1 MPPRGDN
8 VLYWS
13 ILMLKKYI
21 FILLLLFTSIVK
33 AENIEVNNLD
43 KIKQDFEE
51 NYNKNYLPQDLLVV
65 IDLDKVLFKPLLSL
79 GEQIDKDTYSKLAS
93 TLQKMN
99 KNPKSIYI
107 DQLILTNDKYKKELL
122 DSSFPNFVSNI
133 SNKNI
138 PIIALNGE
146 FTGNFNNI
154 PKFEIWIADY
164 LKKNFNIDF
173 SNSFPKN
180 NYIIFN
186 NLKNFSNTYPVFYKG
201 ILTSNNISGDELMIN
216 FFVQMNFM
224 PKLLIMISGS
234 AELLSSMEAQ
244 LANYSSS
251 VLFIGYYYNNQD
263 SRDNNANYSVII
275 NDLTNQ
281 VNNIKRNN
289 PPLKTNN
296 AKSKNPYDQS
306 K

>member
-1 MPPRGDN
+1 
-8 VLYWS
+8 
-13 ILMLKKYI
+13 MLKKYV
-21 FILLLLFTSIVK
+21 FILLLLIKSTIK
-33 AENIEVNNLD
+33 AETIEVNNLD
-43 KIKQDFEE
+43 QIQQDFEE

-65 IDLDKVLFKPLLSL
+65 IDLDKVLFKPLFPI
-79 GEQIDKDTYSKLAS
+79 GKQIDKDTYSKIAPN
-93 TLQKMN
+93 LQKIN
-99 KNPKSIYI
+99 KNPKNIYI

-138 PIIALNGE
+138 PIIALNGG

-180 NYIIFN
+180 NYIVFN
-186 NLKNFSNTYPVFYKG
+186 NLKIFSNTYPVFYKG
-201 ILTSNNISGDELMIN
+201 ILTSNNISGAELMIN

-224 PKLLIMISGS
+224 PKVLIMISGS

-244 LANYSSS
+244 RANYSASI
-251 VLFIGYYYNNQD
+251 LFIGYYYNNQD
-263 SRDNNANYSVII
+263 SRDNNTNYNVII
-275 NDLTNQ
+275 NNLTNQ

-289 PPLKTNN
+289 PTLKTNN
-296 AKSKNPYDQS
+296 AKSKNPYKQS

>member
-79 GEQIDKDTYSKLAS
+79 GEQIDKDTYSKLAP

-201 ILTSNNISGDELMIN
+201 ILTSNNISGAELMIN

>member
-1 MPPRGDN
+1 MF
-8 VLYWS
+8 
-13 ILMLKKYI
+13 KKYI
-21 FILLLLFTSIVK
+21 FILLLLVTSIVK

-79 GEQIDKDTYSKLAS
+79 GEQIDKDIYAKLAP

-99 KNPKSIYI
+99 KNPKNIYI
-107 DQLILTNDKYKKELL
+107 DQLILTSDKYKKELL
-122 DSSFPNFVSNI
+122 DYNFPNFVSDI

-138 PIIALNGE
+138 PMIAINGG

-186 NLKNFSNTYPVFYKG
+186 NLKSFSNTYSVFYKG
-201 ILTSNNISGDELMIN
+201 ILTSNNISGAELMIN

-224 PKLLIMISGS
+224 PKVLIMISGS
-234 AELLSSMEAQ
+234 TELLSSMEAQ

-263 SRDNNANYSVII
+263 TKDNTINYNVII

-281 VNNIKRNN
+281 MNNIKRNN

>member
-1 MPPRGDN
+1 MF
-8 VLYWS
+8 
-13 ILMLKKYI
+13 KKYI
-21 FILLLLFTSIVK
+21 FILLLLVTSIVK

-51 NYNKNYLPQDLLVV
+51 NYIKNYLPQDLLMV
-65 IDLDKVLFKPLLSL
+65 IDLDKILFKPLLSL
-79 GEQIDKDTYSKLAS
+79 GEQIDKDVYAKLAP
-93 TLQKMN
+93 TLQKMS
-99 KNPKSIYI
+99 KNPKNIYI
-107 DQLILTNDKYKKELL
+107 DQLILTSGKYKKELL
-122 DSSFPNFVSNI
+122 DSNFPNFVSDI

-138 PIIALNGE
+138 PIIAVNGG

-186 NLKNFSNTYPVFYKG
+186 NLESFSNTYPVFYKG
-201 ILTSNNISGDELMIN
+201 ILTSNNISGAELMIN
-216 FFVQMNFM
+216 FCVQMNFM
-224 PKLLIMISGS
+224 PKVLIMVSGS
-234 AELLSSMEAQ
+234 TELLSSMEAQ

-251 VLFIGYYYNNQD
+251 VVFIGYYYNNQD
-263 SRDNNANYSVII
+263 SRDNNANYNVII

-281 VNNIKRNN
+281 MNNITRNN

-296 AKSKNPYDQS
+296 AKSNNPYDQS